1 VPVTISSG
9 RVTVRKVVAILLA
22 AMFMGA
28 SVSAIAAEKKAAD
41 KKPSA
46 DECKKNPTMKGCE
59 PAKK

>member
-1 VPVTISSG
+1 
-9 RVTVRKVVAILLA
+9 
-22 AMFMGA
+22 MFMGA

-59 PAKK
+59 PVKK